1 VERLRYL
8 RHRRKKEEQTMA
20 SLISLQG
27 NGGGRI
33 PMGSFSYA
41 VSRHDLTQIIAC
53 MPTDTCRQMHIAA
66 RAGDT
71 ATAQRLIREAAT
83 AYYASAP
90 AAPAAPPV
98 APCIST
104 VPTKEPT
111 RRQPRTQPYAS

>member
-1 VERLRYL
+1 
-8 RHRRKKEEQTMA
+8 MA

-41 VSRHDLTQIIAC
+41 VSRHDLTQIIAG
-53 MPTDTCRQMHIAA
+53 MATDTCRQMHIAA

-111 RRQPRTQPYAS
+111 CRQPRTQPYSS

>member
-8 RHRRKKEEQTMA
+8 RHRRKKEEPTVA

-33 PMGSFSYA
+33 PMGGFSYA
-41 VSRHDLTQIIAC
+41 VSRRDLTQIIAC
-53 MPTDTCRQMHIAA
+53 MPTDRCRQMHIAA

-90 AAPAAPPV
+90 AAPAAPPL

-111 RRQPRTQPYAS
+111 RRQPRTQPYVS